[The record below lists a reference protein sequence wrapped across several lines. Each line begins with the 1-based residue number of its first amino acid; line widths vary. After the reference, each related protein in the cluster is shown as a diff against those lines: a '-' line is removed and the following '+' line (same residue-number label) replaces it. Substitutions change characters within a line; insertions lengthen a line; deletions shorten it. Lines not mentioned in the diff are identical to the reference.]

1 MFKKQD
7 EEFDEMIADPVRRR
21 AKIADLSW
29 RRTCIGF
36 FAIGVTVCAVA
47 SAWCSKGAG
56 GMGGVAI
63 SFAAAWIIFF
73 KTESDLRLLRTI
85 ERLQKD
91 KDEKPAA

>member
-7 EEFDEMIADPVRRR
+7 EEFDEMVADPVRRR
-21 AKIADLSW
+21 AKIADLSR
-29 RRTCIGF
+29 RRTGIGF
-36 FAIGVTVCAVA
+36 CAIGVTVCAIA
-47 SAWCSKGAG
+47 SAWCGKVT
-56 GMGGVAI
+56 GGVAI
-63 SFAAAWIIFF
+63 SFAAAWIIFS